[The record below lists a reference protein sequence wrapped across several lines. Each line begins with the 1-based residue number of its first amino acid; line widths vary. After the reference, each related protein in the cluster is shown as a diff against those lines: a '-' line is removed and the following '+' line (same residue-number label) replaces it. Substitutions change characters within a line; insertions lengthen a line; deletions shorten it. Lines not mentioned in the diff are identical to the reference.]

1 MSKNIFE
8 TKELQVTAFVGKDG
22 DAPVQITIGKSYET
36 LTEKQI
42 LKLIHSLISRVVGI
56 KGYRA
61 TE

>member
-8 TKELQVTAFVGKDG
+8 IKELQVTAFVGKDG
-22 DAPVQITIGKSYET
+22 DASVQITIGESYET

-42 LKLIHSLISRVVGI
+42 LKLIHSLISRVTRI

-61 TE
+61 TD